1 MDQKP
6 RRDGRTTMKV
16 QFQLLFNFIG
26 LNFQVQGYKF
36 EQEYVCLNNDISIE
50 NYQHELG
57 ERE

>member
-1 MDQKP
+1 
-6 RRDGRTTMKV
+6 MKV